1 MNGRVQRIELP
12 GGAVVH
18 ARLTAPGG
26 GYGDDDEDVGFADTA
41 SAKVEQ
47 LQQLITDVGGS
58 VLRAAAAAGPDEA
71 SVTFGVELTAKSGAA
86 LAVLASGEAKT
97 SIQVTLVWR
106 LKDRSGQAGEAAR
119 IPAGPGPGPVP
130 PVPPPPVSV
139 PPAAVPQ
146 APVPPVPAPSGAV
159 PPNPAAAGS
168 APVAVPPPPA
178 HPPAPVRPPAA
189 TPAPPVAAAP
199 DPETPAAPRRGAAA
213 ERGTGGD
220 GAGGSGTAPA

>member
-41 SAKVEQ
+41 LARVEQ

-97 SIQVTLVWR
+97 SVQVTLLWR
-106 LKDRSGQAGEAAR
+106 LKEQAGEPGQAAR
-119 IPAGPGPGPVP
+119 TSAAPAPVPVP
-130 PVPPPPVSV
+130 PDPAPA
-139 PPAAVPQ
+139 PPAAPASVPT
-146 APVPPVPAPSGAV
+146 PAPAL
-159 PPNPAAAGS
+159 PAAPAF
-168 APVAVPPPPA
+168 APAAPAVTVPPPPA

-189 TPAPPVAAAP
+189 PDPAAAA
-199 DPETPAAPRRGAAA
+199 DLPAADRD
-213 ERGTGGD
+213 TGGD
-220 GAGGSGTAPA
+220 GAGGSGTAPV